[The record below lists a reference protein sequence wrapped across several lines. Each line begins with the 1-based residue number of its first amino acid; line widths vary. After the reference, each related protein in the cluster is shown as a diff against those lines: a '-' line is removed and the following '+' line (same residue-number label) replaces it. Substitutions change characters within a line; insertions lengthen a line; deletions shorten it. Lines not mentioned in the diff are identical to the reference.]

1 MKKYVILAEKH
12 DDPTV
17 YTLVQIQGKH
27 AKEIVTKMMIE
38 ENMPM
43 LFQWIDSTE
52 YKRMWVMEL

>member
-1 MKKYVILAEKH
+1 MKKYVILAEK
-12 DDPTV
+12 DNDPTV
-17 YTLVQIQGKH
+17 YTLVQITGKH

-43 LFQWIDSTE
+43 LFQWIDNPE